1 MENRKVKYPNRF
13 TVKKISG
20 NGTFLKGTKSV
31 ILERCPRQII
41 EAGTL
46 LTKELLQDC
55 FDEKQ
60 DLLTAA
66 ENGGIIF
73 TDEENAQTGIGI
85 DFSDSGIVRTDYSHA
100 APKITSVN
108 METDYARWT
117 ATGTEESPQSVRSI
131 ALGDVRYRSAR
142 VDFTIKSLTFDA
154 DGAAEPEVFVK
165 FDGENSCVAVVAS
178 ILQNKIKL
186 IKDYMTDNAEVTAQT
201 TVSVSANQP
210 VDVTVI
216 RSTEDETGYSYL
228 VFVNGVFKVKFTT
241 DRDKTLY
248 DYITIGLYNCNGVL
262 EKWQIDGE
270 F

>member
-20 NGTFLKGTKSV
+20 NGTFLEGTKSV
-31 ILERCPRQII
+31 ILERCPGQII

-73 TDEENAQTGIGI
+73 TDEENGQTGIGI

-142 VDFTIKSLTFDA
+142 VNFTIKSLTFDA
-154 DGAAEPEVFVK
+154 DGENEPEVFVK
-165 FDGENSCVAVVAS
+165 FDSKDGSVAVTAE
-178 ILQNKIKL
+178 ILQNKLRL
-186 IKDYMTDNAEVTAQT
+186 IKNHMSENAEIIEQKNV
-201 TVSVSANQP
+201 VLSVNLPA
-210 VDVTVI
+210 DVTLI